1 MKLPEKTIERLSQ
14 YRRTLLNCLSRGE
27 THIFSHELA
36 ALLNITAVQ
45 VRRDIM
51 FLGYTSIQRKGY
63 NIQEMISVIG
73 NLLDNKEVMNVAVI
87 GIGHFGTAIT
97 TYFKGKRA
105 KLDIVAAFDVDPE
118 KIGQTVAGVSCYPL
132 DQLKEVVRNL
142 NISIAIIT
150 VPPEHAIDAADKI
163 VSAGIRG
170 ILNFTTVPLNVN
182 AQVYLEEYDMVTSLE
197 KVAYFTKKMK
207 DK

>member
-14 YRRTLLNCLSRGE
+14 YRRTLLNCLTRGE

-63 NIQEMISVIG
+63 DIQEMINVIG
-73 NLLDNKEVMNVAVI
+73 NLLDSKEVMNVAVI
-87 GIGHFGTAIT
+87 GMGHFGTAIT

-105 KLDIVAAFDVDPE
+105 KLDIIATFDVDSN
-118 KIGQTVAGVSCYPL
+118 KIGNTVAGVTCYNFNDI
-132 DQLKEVVRNL
+132 DQIVKDK
-142 NISIAIIT
+142 NISIGILT
-150 VPPEHAIDAADKI
+150 VPPEHASEAAERI
-163 VSAGIRG
+163 VKSGIKG
-170 ILNFTTVPLNVN
+170 ILNFTTVPLNVSS
-182 AQVYLEEYDMVTSLE
+182 QVYLEEYDMVTSLE

-207 DK
+207 G

>member
-14 YRRTLLNCLSRGE
+14 YRRTLLNCLAKGE

-63 NIQEMISVIG
+63 DIQEMINVIG
-73 NLLDNKEVMNVAVI
+73 NLLDSKEVMNVAVI
-87 GIGHFGTAIT
+87 GMGHFGTAIT

-105 KLDIVAAFDVDPE
+105 KLDIVAAFDIDPA
-118 KIGQTVAGVSCYPL
+118 KIGQMVGGITCYSIH
-132 DQLKEVVRNL
+132 QLSEIVKTF
-142 NISIAIIT
+142 NISIGILT
-150 VPPEHAIDAADKI
+150 VPPENASEASEMI
-163 VSAGIRG
+163 VQSGIKG
-170 ILNFTTVPLNVN
+170 ILNFTTVPLNVSSN
-182 AQVYLEEYDMVTSLE
+182 LYLEEYDMVTSLE
-197 KVAYFTKKMK
+197 KVAYFAKKIK
-207 DK
+207 G

>member
-14 YRRTLLNCLSRGE
+14 YRRTLLNCLHSGQ

-63 NIQEMISVIG
+63 DIQEMVNVIG
-73 NLLDNKEVMNVAVI
+73 NLLDSKEVMNVAVI
-87 GIGHFGTAIT
+87 GIGHLGTAIT

-105 KLDIVAAFDVDPE
+105 KLDIVASFDVDPQ
-118 KIGQTVAGVSCYPL
+118 KIGKIIAGVKCYSITQAHETVK
-132 DQLKEVVRNL
+132 DL
-142 NISIAIIT
+142 NIT
-150 VPPEHAIDAADKI
+150 VGIVTLPPEHAAEVVEKF
-163 VSAGIRG
+163 VNAGVKG
-170 ILNFTTVPLNVN
+170 FLNFTTVPLNVPSN
-182 AQVYLEEYDMVTSLE
+182 VYLEEFDMITSLE
-197 KVAYFTKKMK
+197 KVAYFAKKHK
-207 DK
+207 